1 MPDAMLTAMTSFTI
15 ATLIPLPLLLL
26 ATLFGGWWVLL
37 ALVYL
42 ALFTFALDEWTSHVV
57 PPVDGAEFPTTDQL
71 STALAGVHFA
81 VLLLVMAG
89 VTGVTGLGW
98 FSAVGLLLA
107 TGLYFGQVSNANA
120 HELIHRSDK
129 RLFQLGM
136 WVYISMLYGHHTSS
150 HRLVHHR
157 YVATGDD
164 PATADMDETFYD
176 YAQRAWIGGFRA
188 GLEMEQVMA
197 QKLDG
202 KRRPNPYLIYCV
214 GAGGFALAMLAL
226 FGVFGLFA
234 YLLLCAFAQTQL
246 LLSDYVQHYGLQRR
260 RLPGGNEEAI
270 SAEHS
275 WNAPHWFTG
284 MMMLN
289 APRHSDHHMNPAKDF
304 PELRLPIANSA
315 PMLPYSLPAMCAL
328 ALYPPLFFRL
338 MTPRAKAWRN
348 APRAV
353 SPEMAA

>member
-164 PATADMDETFYD
+164 PATADMDENFYD

-202 KRRPNPYLIYCV
+202 KRRTNPYLIYCV
-214 GAGGFALAMLAL
+214 GAGGFALAMLVL

-289 APRHSDHHMNPAKDF
+289 APRHSDHHMNPGKDF
-304 PELRLPIANSA
+304 PDLRLPIANSA